1 MKQNIQELRE
11 KMLEDYKIAVL
22 ECLSYKEDEIKQIS
36 KEYKINFTDDYRIF
50 MQQFENFKIEDLEY
64 ILEVL
69 DIEAENDYANA
80 NRCEATALT
89 LWEYLKKINMLH
101 N

>member
-22 ECLSYKEDEIKQIS
+22 ECLYYTNSSSYKEDEIKQIS

-89 LWEYLKKINMLH
+89 L
-101 N
+101 

>member
-22 ECLSYKEDEIKQIS
+22 ECLYYTNSSSYKEDEIKQIS

-64 ILEVL
+64 IQSLKNKKLSFRKLDDVL
-69 DIEAENDYANA
+69 NEIDNV
-80 NRCEATALT
+80 
-89 LWEYLKKINMLH
+89 
-101 N
+101 